1 MKALCLLALLAVA
14 AAPVDPGRKVYTG
27 KCARC
32 HKLYDP
38 AKYDDETWEKWMQK
52 MKSKAKLNDNQYRQL
67 SEYIAT
73 MRPPR

>member
-1 MKALCLLALLAVA
+1 
-14 AAPVDPGRKVYTG
+14 
-27 KCARC
+27 
-32 HKLYDP
+32 LYDP

-73 MRPPR
+73 IRPPR